1 MPRRF
6 RKDSSGSMHSA
17 SVTPTAAPFAD
28 SLARCMTWLPSKPDD
43 IAVQVAIAT
52 DIAFVSPQA
61 FPGVAGILSHLI
73 SLAAEAERKSLWQ
86 KVIGKMRRMPHN
98 GYLEVWLQRVTAPK
112 GLAVKLDSNEEIC
125 KIADEETA
133 HLWNNDWISDDS
145 LKAAMDTSK
154 IRVGSASEVNEK
166 VDPEEVELFK
176 QAAWAY

>member
-1 MPRRF
+1 
-6 RKDSSGSMHSA
+6 
-17 SVTPTAAPFAD
+17 
-28 SLARCMTWLPSKPDD
+28 
-43 IAVQVAIAT
+43 
-52 DIAFVSPQA
+52 
-61 FPGVAGILSHLI
+61 
-73 SLAAEAERKSLWQ
+73 
-86 KVIGKMRRMPHN
+86 MPHN